1 VTRRYEAV
9 SGGVSD
15 FFPFVFKSGERV
27 LDIGA
32 GTGRDASRLLNL
44 GIDVRAVEPS
54 AEMRA
59 RALAKHPDLEGRL
72 FGGSLPRDLPGPVSG
87 KYHGVILSAVL
98 MHVPDSEIF
107 DAAFTV
113 RDLLCDD
120 GKLLVSVPTE
130 RGDVAAGQDRDMHG
144 RLMVLRSAAHVT
156 LLFERLGF
164 TLESEWHSAD
174 RAGREGYLWTTL
186 FFRYSGVSPRPID
199 RIESILNADRK
210 VATYK
215 LALLRALCDIALTA
229 YSSVQWEAGGR
240 VGIALD
246 DIAERWIRYYWP
258 LIESPVFLPQING
271 ESKGAKPIAFR
282 TALDGLITYYRRRG
296 GLPMFL
302 RGAANGSLA
311 PAPRALNSAALKKIE
326 SAIVKGPVKF
336 AGGALGTREFSFD
349 SSTRTILID
358 AHLWRELSLMGHWI
372 RDAVILRWGEM
383 TSRLSGDEVG
393 VGRVLDLLLKT
404 NDPLRADQYVRDIYA
419 AQESLEC
426 VWTGRS
432 LGSGFDVDHAIP
444 FALWQDSS
452 LWNLFPA
459 SKAVN
464 NAKRDKL
471 PTRAVVRKREEAI
484 VGCWNV
490 LRGQLP
496 VRFQR
501 ESAILM
507 GRRHEEGLDA
517 SGHGWEKQLMNSF
530 VEAIEYTATIRG
542 ASRWEP

>member
-32 GTGRDASRLLNL
+32 GSGRDASRLLAL

-54 AEMRA
+54 AEMRM
-59 RALAKHPDLEGRL
+59 RAMAAHPDLEGRL
-72 FGGSLPRDLPGPVSG
+72 FGGSLPRELPGSVSG
-87 KYHGVILSAVL
+87 KYHGIILSAVL
-98 MHVPDSEIF
+98 MHVPDSELF
-107 DAAFTV
+107 DTAFTV

-120 GKLLVSVPTE
+120 GKLLVSIPTE
-130 RGDVAAGQDRDMHG
+130 RGDVAPGQDRDAHG
-144 RLMVLRSAAHVT
+144 RLMVLRSAAQVK

-174 RAGREGYLWTTL
+174 SSGREGVLWTTL

-229 YSSVQWEAGGR
+229 YSSVKWEAGGR

-282 TALDGLITYYRRRG
+282 TALDGLITYYRRLG
-296 GLPMFL
+296 GLPVFL
-302 RGAANGSLA
+302 RGAVNGSLE
-311 PAPRALNSAALKKIE
+311 PVPRALKSAALKKIA
-326 SAIVKGPVKF
+326 STIVNGPVRF
-336 AGGALGTREFSFD
+336 AGGALGKREFSFD
-349 SSTRTILID
+349 SSTRMMLID
-358 AHLWRELSLMGHWI
+358 ANLWRELSLMGHWI

-383 TSRLSGDEVG
+383 TSRLSGDEVR
-393 VGRVLDLLLKT
+393 VGRVLDLLLKM
-404 NDPLRADQYVRDIYA
+404 NDPLRADQNVRDIYA
-419 AQESLEC
+419 AQQDLEC

-432 LGSGFDVDHAIP
+432 LGPGFDVDHAIP

-459 SKAVN
+459 SRSVN

-471 PTRAVVRKREEAI
+471 PTRAVVSRREEAI
-484 VGCWNV
+484 VGCWKV
-490 LRGQLP
+490 LREKLP

-507 GRRHEEGLDA
+507 GRRPEEGLDA
-517 SGHGWEKQLMNSF
+517 TGHGWEKQLMNSF
-530 VEAIEYTATIRG
+530 VEAIECTAAIRG